1 MNQKA
6 KSIGMETQAAAA
18 EVMQAPPVHAGRGQR
33 VQVIGL
39 EAKPE
44 YNDELGTVISWE
56 AAKQRAGVRL
66 DSGASLS
73 LRPANLR
80 PAAITQMEPTVSAEA
95 AQQPEHRY
103 EIVGPVCES
112 GDFLASDRPLRL
124 QEGSLL
130 AIMCAGAYGY
140 VMASNY
146 NARPRP
152 PEVLVDGNAVQ
163 LARPRERIEDLFAT
177 ERPLPDDPK

>member
-1 MNQKA
+1 MDQRIAYLLDRTAEKARAQKAAVAKQVAQRDHACARADADAAVEDRDAAAAEFQDANQTDGGIWNGSRA

-95 AQQPEHRY
+95 AELC
-103 EIVGPVCES
+103 GT
-112 GDFLASDRPLRL
+112 D
-124 QEGSLL
+124 
-130 AIMCAGAYGY
+130 
-140 VMASNY
+140 
-146 NARPRP
+146 
-152 PEVLVDGNAVQ
+152 
-163 LARPRERIEDLFAT
+163 AT
-177 ERPLPDDPK
+177 LDSSAW